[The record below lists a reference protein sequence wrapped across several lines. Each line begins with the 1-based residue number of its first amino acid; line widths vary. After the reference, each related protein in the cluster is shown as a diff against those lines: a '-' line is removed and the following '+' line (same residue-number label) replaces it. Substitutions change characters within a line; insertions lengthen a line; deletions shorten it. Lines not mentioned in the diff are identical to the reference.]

1 MKSSVGIPVVANGD
15 IKTEQDVARVCEET
29 GVDGE
34 CNMCRVHREHVQGED
49 ELSSEV
55 WTGGAGIW

>member
-34 CNMCRVHREHVQGED
+34 CSMCRVHREHMQGED
-49 ELSSEV
+49 
-55 WTGGAGIW
+55 